1 MYRNIYHFISACRKS
16 YNTQR
21 VKLRLLE
28 KWREK
33 LRKTYVVRGVIMDIS
48 KAFDRVPHDLFF
60 AKLTVYGVDESF
72 LCYIYLYL
80 LNGKKCVR
88 VININ
93 SNFLNVTSGVPQGSI
108 VGPTLF
114 VSLMTFL
121 HY

>member
-1 MYRNIYHFISACRKS
+1 MYRNIYHFISACRKC
-16 YNTQR
+16 YNTQH
-21 VKLRLLE
+21 VKLKLLE

-33 LRKTYVVRGVIMDIS
+33 LRKSYVVRGVIMDIS
-48 KAFDRVPHDLFF
+48 KAFDRVPNDLFF
-60 AKLTVYGVDESF
+60 AKLAVYGVDESF
-72 LCYIYLYL
+72 LCYIYSYL

-108 VGPTLF
+108 VGPILF